1 MVVRSDARKVD
12 EKVLRMA
19 ASWVLW
25 WVELTVRR
33 WVGRLVACSELLR
46 TVPRAAMKAGKWVG
60 EKVGEVAAQR
70 VAVMAAGCV
79 LLTVGARAGMWAA
92 LMGEKVV
99 GEMAV
104 RMAGEG

>member
-1 MVVRSDARKVD
+1 VLVVRSDARKVD

-46 TVPRAAMKAGKWVG
+46 AVPRAAMKAGKWVG
-60 EKVGEVAAQR
+60 EKVGEVAAQG
-70 VAVMAAGCV
+70 VAVMAAGCI

-104 RMAGEG
+104 RMAG